1 MHSPTSSASTKTF
14 DTRFALLLIQQDA
27 HQPVETPDCCRL
39 DFKSITEQT
48 SLQEFLQTANLSN
61 VDFSAQKLDVRIV
74 PKAELVG
81 TISQAER
88 CRRQQLVDDNKHC
101 LTILKRPKLVAGMS
115 PRDVINAEQEAYLA
129 WRRELARVEHIDGI
143 VVTPYEKNLDIWRQL
158 WQVVERSDV
167 LVQVVDARQPLLF
180 LSESLTKY
188 VEEVDPRKR
197 TLVLFN
203 KADLLTDEQRAA
215 WTDYLES
222 IGVRGLFFSALD
234 QSQHL
239 KQDIGSPSPSSPPKT
254 TVDSEPAAEARQE
267 TNAVPTGKGDCP
279 PDGQKSVEE
288 MCRDFDDQLE
298 PDSDSESD
306 RHTLCDADSEQ
317 EDAAGTEEEDESVE
331 DDSPGIPPHRLLS
344 VNELVDI
351 LSKSGSP
358 KPGAAYLTVGFVG
371 YPNVG
376 KSSTLNA
383 LCGAKK
389 VSVSATPGR
398 TKRFQTIFLQPDFQL
413 CDCPGMVM
421 PSFAHTREDLV
432 VAGILPIDEMRDCI
446 PPIRVIC
453 EQIPREVL
461 SAVYGVN
468 IPRPAE
474 HEDQS
479 RPPTPYEF
487 LGAYARMRGF
497 MTARGNPHYDRA
509 ARIVLKDYTKGRL
522 RFCHPPPGMDG
533 DAYRR
538 LGVASSPSDP
548 TDAGDTATVPADFTA
563 FVAPSEVHKLADRL
577 QHAAK
582 RASNSE
588 SSSASS
594 SDTPETDAVVTAF
607 DRMAFTTTDSRGA
620 RQLVRSNKKLP
631 RPPGG
636 PNENDEAEG
645 DTVSVLSSS
654 SWSTVSSAYSV
665 GGASLLSGMSS
676 SATTALTGKKPW
688 RQMSAIKKQQPSLP
702 EGTTGR
708 MKGVKK
714 REKLRRVYAD
724 LDKHEVI

>member
-1 MHSPTSSASTKTF
+1 
-14 DTRFALLLIQQDA
+14 
-27 HQPVETPDCCRL
+27 
-39 DFKSITEQT
+39 
-48 SLQEFLQTANLSN
+48 
-61 VDFSAQKLDVRIV
+61 
-74 PKAELVG
+74 
-81 TISQAER
+81 
-88 CRRQQLVDDNKHC
+88 
-101 LTILKRPKLVAGMS
+101 MS
-115 PRDVINAEQEAYLA
+115 PRDVVNAEQEAYLA

-180 LSESLTKY
+180 VSESLTKY

-197 TLVLFN
+197 TLVLLN
-203 KADLLTDEQRAA
+203 KADLLTDQQRAA
-215 WTDYLES
+215 WAKYLES
-222 IGVRGLFFSALD
+222 TGARGLFFSALD
-234 QSQHL
+234 HAQNL
-239 KQDIGSPSPSSPPKT
+239 KNDISSPSPSSSPPTSPSKT
-254 TVDSEPAAEARQE
+254 PTDPKQPAAERQE
-267 TNAVPTGKGDCP
+267 VNHVPTGKGDCP
-279 PDGQKSVEE
+279 TDGQKSVED
-288 MCRDFDDQLE
+288 MCHDFDDQLE
-298 PDSDSESD
+298 DDDDSESS
-306 RHTLCDADSEQ
+306 HCTLRDEGSDQTDASEP
-317 EDAAGTEEEDESVE
+317 DDEDEPV
-331 DDSPGIPPHRLLS
+331 DDRPRIPHHLLS

-351 LSKSGSP
+351 LSTSGSP

-383 LCGAKK
+383 LCGAKR

-398 TKRFQTIFLQPDFQL
+398 TKHFQTIFLQPDLQL

-446 PPIRVIC
+446 PPIRVVC

-474 HEDQS
+474 YEDQN

-509 ARIVLKDYTKGRL
+509 ARIVLKDYSKGRL

-533 DAYRR
+533 DEYRR
-538 LGVASSPSDP
+538 LGVAGIPFEAAARP
-548 TDAGDTATVPADFTA
+548 GDTATVPANFIA
-563 FVAPSEVHKLADRL
+563 FVAPSEVYKLADRL

-582 RASNSE
+582 KAGNVE
-588 SSSASS
+588 PSASTGAHEA
-594 SDTPETDAVVTAF
+594 DVMVTSF
-607 DRMAFTTTDSRGA
+607 DRMAFTTDSCGG

-636 PNENDEAEG
+636 PTEDGGEE
-645 DTVSVLSSS
+645 DTASVFSSA

-676 SATTALTGKKPW
+676 SAASSITGKKPW
-688 RQMSAIKKQQPSLP
+688 RQMSAVKKQQPPLP
-702 EGTTGR
+702 EGATGR
-708 MKGVKK
+708 RKGVKK
-714 REKLRRVYAD
+714 REKLRRVYVD
-724 LDKHEVI
+724 LDKYDVN